1 MILPLNIQEIFDP
14 IIEEVFKD
22 TKTIKLDQEA

>member
-1 MILPLNIQEIFDP
+1 MILPLNIQEIFEP

-22 TKTIKLDQEA
+22 TKTVKLDSDA